1 MDVGRSAFFSTHAR
15 FALMNSTDWIKK
27 KSAGTLNPAQVQNT
41 LECIVAGW
49 PADAP
54 SLPNLIAAF
63 PLGEA
68 SLLHLISVS
77 SICAA
82 RMVRHPDILLWLSQP
97 EICSQPRSSAA
108 MLADLRRAAADS
120 TFSGNFR
127 ALRFWKGREMLRIAL
142 REVAEAAT
150 LEETTLE
157 LSQLAEIC
165 LREVYT
171 YWDSELRSRRGGP
184 DTPFAILGLG
194 KLGGRELN
202 HSSDID
208 VIFLYGEEGQISAN
222 LTYHE
227 WFNQLGAK
235 IIETFAAS
243 DPDGALFRIDL
254 RLRPEGKAGPL
265 ARSLESMENYYAGFG
280 ETWERL
286 ALIKARG
293 VAGSRELAYEFL
305 RQHQPFIFPRSPTR
319 DVLDEIAAIKRRI
332 ERDVVG
338 YENLQRDV
346 KLGAGGIREVE
357 FVVQALQLLHGSRH
371 AFLQETS
378 TLKAIPVLA
387 DLELLTREEA
397 RALESAYRFLR
408 RVEHRL
414 QIEAEQQ
421 THTIPENGEALRR
434 LSQSLGFSS
443 AKDFTATLRGH
454 STEVR
459 AVFRKI
465 ISERPTD
472 PKSPV
477 EDLRIFRDE
486 KTAAKS
492 IADLA
497 KGTGGFHVAPR
508 TRQVLRNLRPL
519 LFQWLARSIDPDATL
534 NQFVRF
540 VEAYG
545 LRSMLFE
552 LLVVNPKLLELLVK
566 TFDASRYA
574 GDLLIR
580 RPQLLEEITRDGVLD
595 RGAPSVAQHLERLD
609 ALGASPASL
618 DLLRVYRQTQLLRIF
633 LRDVLGLA
641 DLASVFAEHS
651 SLAEACLIFV
661 NRLRGSESDLSIIAL
676 GKFGGGEIGYGADLD
691 VIFAGEDVRAA
702 QHLMVA
708 MAQPTAEGSIWT
720 LDARLRPDGEKGILA
735 SSLTAFEAYYQTRA
749 QLWEVQA
756 ITRARPLAGPLQHE
770 FIALAQRVWRKAGQR
785 ADLFP
790 QIDGMLQRI
799 RRDRAGASDELDF
812 KTGTGGVIEA
822 EFLVQA
828 LQMRAD
834 VWNPQ
839 MSGALHDLTSKKIM
853 AEADA
858 ITLGE
863 NYAHL
868 RTIESILRRWDNK
881 SVSSLPADEN
891 EQRKLALR
899 VGADGLDSF
908 AKRYRVARAGIHE
921 IYSRYLRQNS

>member
-1 MDVGRSAFFSTHAR
+1 
-15 FALMNSTDWIKK
+15 MNSTDWIQK
-27 KSAGTLNPAQVQNT
+27 KSAATLNPAQVQNT
-41 LECIVAGW
+41 LERIAAGW

-54 SLPNLIAAF
+54 PLADLIAAF
-63 PLGEA
+63 PAGEK

-82 RMVRHPDILLWLSQP
+82 RLMRHPDILLWLSQP
-97 EICSQPRSSAA
+97 EICSMPRSSPA
-108 MLADLRRAAADS
+108 MLADLRKAAADS

-184 DTPFAILGLG
+184 ETPFAILGLG

-243 DPDGALFRIDL
+243 DPAGALFRIDL

-305 RQHQPFIFPRSPTR
+305 RQHQPFVFPRSPTR

-338 YENLQRDV
+338 YGNMERDV
-346 KLGAGGIREVE
+346 KLGAGGIREIE

-378 TLKAIPVLA
+378 TLKAMPVLA
-387 DLELLTREEA
+387 DLELLPREEA

-421 THTIPENGEALRR
+421 THTIPENGDALRR

-443 AKDFTATLRGH
+443 PKDFTVKLRGH
-454 STEVR
+454 TQGVR
-459 AVFRKI
+459 AVFRRI

-472 PKSPV
+472 PKSSV
-477 EDLRIFRDE
+477 EDLRIFHDE
-486 KTAAKS
+486 KTAGKS
-492 IADLA
+492 MVDLT
-497 KGTGGFHVAPR
+497 KGPGGFHVAPR

-519 LFQWLARSIDPDATL
+519 LFQWLAKAVDPDATL

-580 RPQLLEEITRDGVLD
+580 RPQLLEEITRGGVLD
-595 RGAPSVAQHLERLD
+595 REVPSVVQHLKRLEKLNVS
-609 ALGASPASL
+609 AASL
-618 DLLRVYRQTQLLRIF
+618 DVLRVYRQTQFLRIF
-633 LRDVLGLA
+633 LRDVLGLG
-641 DLASVFAEHS
+641 DLSSVFAEHS

-676 GKFGGGEIGYGADLD
+676 GKFGGAEIGYGADLD
-691 VIFAGEDVRAA
+691 VIFVGEDVRAA

-720 LDARLRPDGEKGILA
+720 LDARLRPDGEKGILT
-735 SSLTAFEAYYQTRA
+735 SSLTAYEAYYQTRA

-756 ITRARPLAGPLQHE
+756 LTRVRPLAGPFQHE
-770 FIALAQRVWRKAGQR
+770 FVALAQRVWRKAGQR
-785 ADLFP
+785 DDLFP
-790 QIDGMLQRI
+790 QIDAMLQRI
-799 RRDRAGASDELDF
+799 RRDRASASDELDF

-834 VWNPQ
+834 VCNPS
-839 MSGALHDLTSKKIM
+839 MAGALRDLASKKIM
-853 AEADA
+853 EAADA
-858 ITLGE
+858 VALKE
-863 NYAHL
+863 NYDHL
-868 RTIESILRRWDNK
+868 RSIESILRRWENK

-899 VGADGLDSF
+899 VGAEGLDSF
-908 AKRYRVARAGIHE
+908 AQGYRAARAGIHA
-921 IYSRYLRQNS
+921 IYSRYLR

>member
-1 MDVGRSAFFSTHAR
+1 M
-15 FALMNSTDWIKK
+15 
-27 KSAGTLNPAQVQNT
+27 
-41 LECIVAGW
+41 
-49 PADAP
+49 
-54 SLPNLIAAF
+54 
-63 PLGEA
+63 
-68 SLLHLISVS
+68 
-77 SICAA
+77 
-82 RMVRHPDILLWLSQP
+82 
-97 EICSQPRSSAA
+97 PRSSAG
-108 MLADLRRAAADS
+108 MLADLRKAGADS

-184 DTPFAILGLG
+184 ETPFAILGLG

-338 YENLQRDV
+338 YENMERDV
-346 KLGAGGIREVE
+346 KLGAGGIREIE
-357 FVVQALQLLHGSRH
+357 FVVQALQLLHGARH

-378 TLKAIPVLA
+378 TLKAMPVLA

-421 THTIPENGEALRR
+421 THTIPENGGELRR

-443 AKDFTATLRGH
+443 AKDFTAELRSH
-454 STEVR
+454 TKAVR
-459 AVFRKI
+459 AVFRRI

-472 PKSPV
+472 PKSSV

-519 LFQWLARSIDPDATL
+519 LFQSLARAVDPDATL

-595 RGAPSVAQHLERLD
+595 REAPSVAQHLKRLD
-609 ALGASPASL
+609 ALEVTAASL

-641 DLASVFAEHS
+641 DLSSVFAEHS

-691 VIFAGEDVRAA
+691 VIFVGEDVRAA

-756 ITRARPLAGPLQHE
+756 LTRARPLAGPLQHE

-785 ADLFP
+785 DDLFP
-790 QIDGMLQRI
+790 QIDAMLQRI
-799 RRDRAGASDELDF
+799 RRDRASASDELDF

-834 VWNPQ
+834 VWNPR
-839 MSGALHDLTSKKIM
+839 MAGALDDLASKKIM
-853 AEADA
+853 EEADA
-858 ITLGE
+858 VALTE
-863 NYAHL
+863 NYAYL
-868 RTIESILRRWDNK
+868 RSIESILRRWENK

-899 VGADGLDSF
+899 AGADGLDSF
-908 AKRYRVARAGIHE
+908 AQRYRGARAGIHA
-921 IYSRYLRQNS
+921 IYSRYLR